1 MFPVELWGQ
10 ALPPIFGA
18 SNNSTERI
26 RKMTRT
32 LLATAALIAAST
44 LATTGAQACIS
55 CEYVP
60 EVVRSSSTLP
70 HTGHYYAAEPY
81 QKKRTIK
88 ASIDRPVIKAAKIN
102 KQAKFAKAEP
112 AATSEPAKVAKAET
126 VEKQVEK
133 KAEKTIAK
141 VETENSSVTLA
152 SAAEVATNAKAPV
165 EEKTATTA
173 AKPTDC
179 KKFFASVGM
188 TLTVPCE

>member
-1 MFPVELWGQ
+1 
-10 ALPPIFGA
+10 
-18 SNNSTERI
+18 
-26 RKMTRT
+26 MTRT
-32 LLATAALIAAST
+32 ILATAALLAVTA

-88 ASIDRPVIKAAKIN
+88 AAIVDRPALRAAKVAR
-102 KQAKFAKAEP
+102 QAKFAKAEP
-112 AATSEPAKVAKAET
+112 EKSAKAAPVNVAKAET
-126 VEKQVEK
+126 VEKKVEK

-152 SAAEVATNAKAPV
+152 SNADVATNAKAPV
-165 EEKTATTA
+165 EETTTTTA

>member
-1 MFPVELWGQ
+1 
-10 ALPPIFGA
+10 
-18 SNNSTERI
+18 
-26 RKMTRT
+26 MTRT

-60 EVVRSSSTLP
+60 PVVRASSTLP
-70 HTGHYYAAEPY
+70 HTGHYYAAERY

-88 ASIDRPVIKAAKIN
+88 ASVDRPVIKAARIK
-102 KQAKFAKAEP
+102 KQAKFAKADP
-112 AATSEPAKVAKAET
+112 AAKSESAKVAKAEPA
-126 VEKQVEK
+126 EKKVEK

-141 VETENSSVTLA
+141 AVETENSSVTLA
-152 SAAEVATNAKAPV
+152 SAEDVAPAKVQAED
-165 EEKTATTA
+165 KTAAVA